1 MSYSGG
7 RNFNLLGTDTDIG
20 VQTDVEHEKFVAYKV
35 YGYDYTETHTRAY
48 KHSDTNDIWDYNLKM
63 YNLMKSSLFFHP
75 LVLSMLHYAS

>member
-35 YGYDYTETHTRAY
+35 YGYDYTETHTHAHTSTQTQMTSETTILRCII
-48 KHSDTNDIWDYNLKM
+48 S
-63 YNLMKSSLFFHP
+63 
-75 LVLSMLHYAS
+75 